1 LIFRFGIRQSNGP
14 LNRIDMFT
22 IPYNLDLNSFLF
34 WCYFLQ
40 FYGVSYFWI
49 RCRWPNLCR
58 PWVRAFLCR
67 I

>member
-1 LIFRFGIRQSNGP
+1 LMVILPFFIFHVKTKQPTVVILIFRFGIRQSNGP

-40 FYGVSYFWI
+40 FYGVSYF
-49 RCRWPNLCR
+49 
-58 PWVRAFLCR
+58 
-67 I
+67 